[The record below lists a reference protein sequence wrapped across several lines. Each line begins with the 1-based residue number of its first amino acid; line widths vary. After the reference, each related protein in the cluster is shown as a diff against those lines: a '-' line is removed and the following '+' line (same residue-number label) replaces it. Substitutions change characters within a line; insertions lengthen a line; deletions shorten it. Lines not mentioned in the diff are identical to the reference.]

1 MLNLVVC
8 KVIARLQK
16 ARKENIIKCQ
26 LQVKG
31 SLREL

>member
-8 KVIARLQK
+8 KAKARLQK
-16 ARKENIIKCQ
+16 VKKENIIKCQ
-26 LQVKG
+26 LLVEG